1 MASILRSIALSRSAA
16 AHCIKA
22 SNGWQQQRRLR
33 LAPAPFR
40 VQLAA
45 EASQPYP
52 QTVNLDKGK
61 AKTAQLQSETS
72 KANDGHVDP
81 KEPASKARSAA
92 SQSQHVVNM
101 LTEHDPV
108 NAEDVSNISKA
119 EAAASA
125 TGQTQRGGPA
135 AKAQGAVSQLKEVR
149 DRKLADKDVINQK
162 DAAQITAAEAKHDGQ
177 TPPSSISAK
186 AQSAAD
192 KAEQAGIA
200 SNPK

>member
-81 KEPASKARSAA
+81 KEPASKARVCVTTSVILCVHAY
-92 SQSQHVVNM
+92 V
-101 LTEHDPV
+101 
-108 NAEDVSNISKA
+108 
-119 EAAASA
+119 
-125 TGQTQRGGPA
+125 
-135 AKAQGAVSQLKEVR
+135 
-149 DRKLADKDVINQK
+149 LADTYVVWWPCYIGSSL
-162 DAAQITAAEAKHDGQ
+162 QIA
-177 TPPSSISAK
+177 
-186 AQSAAD
+186 
-192 KAEQAGIA
+192 
-200 SNPK
+200 